1 MLFFSGGFSIYY
13 FITLIIQYYLLLP
26 VLNKYGS
33 TKLGLVLSALISGS
47 CMIFLFYITKIK
59 GISLPLIVYAGPF
72 PVWIV
77 FFVLGIYI
85 GKKGKASIPRN
96 KLLILTLVGLS
107 LSIAET
113 YMNIN
118 IANSF
123 TGLGIK
129 RGAFIYSF
137 FLIMYLFTY
146 KDTDNSSSP
155 LWQLMVYIGKI
166 SFGIYLIHIYFLSYL
181 IRSAVNSLSISNYFK
196 NQGLL
201 IGLTLLSC
209 MIIIYFARK
218 INKSVAV
225 KYLGF

>member
-1 MLFFSGGFSIYY
+1 M
-13 FITLIIQYYLLLP
+13 LLP
-26 VLNKYGS
+26 ILNKYGS
-33 TKLGLVLSALISGS
+33 KKLGLVLPALISGS

-59 GISLPLIVYAGPF
+59 GVSLPLIVYAGPF

-85 GKKGKASIPRN
+85 GKKGKVSIPRN

-118 IANSF
+118 LANSF

-129 RGAFIYSF
+129 LGAFIYSF

-146 KDTDNSSSP
+146 KDTNNSESP
-155 LWQLMVYIGKI
+155 LWKLAVYIGKI
-166 SFGIYLIHIYFLSYL
+166 SFGIYLTHIYFLSFL
-181 IRSAVNSLSISNYFK
+181 IRPAVNSLSISNYFI
-196 NQGLL
+196 NQFLL

-209 MIIIYFARK
+209 LIFIYFTSK
-218 INKSVAV
+218 INKSIAV